1 VRPTDDVRLW
11 PEPLRDLVRARGAD
25 SVNDA
30 GLHAL
35 GYPAVLA
42 TSAAEFEAVRNTLKD
57 QRNDFPEHRP
67 DRLQQ

>member
-1 VRPTDDVRLW
+1 MRPPPAPKPARPIDDISLW
-11 PEPLRDLVRARGAD
+11 PEPLRDLVRAFGAD

-42 TSAAEFEAVRNTLKD
+42 SSAVEFEAVRNTFK
-57 QRNDFPEHRP
+57 ES
-67 DRLQQ
+67 

>member
-1 VRPTDDVRLW
+1 MGRTPWTKAATRWIDDVCLW
-11 PEPLRDLVRARGAD
+11 PEPLRDLVRAFGAD

-42 TSAAEFEAVRNTLKD
+42 SSAVEFEAVRNTFK
-57 QRNDFPEHRP
+57 ES
-67 DRLQQ
+67 

>member
-1 VRPTDDVRLW
+1 M
-11 PEPLRDLVRARGAD
+11 RARGAD

-42 TSAAEFEAVRNTLKD
+42 TSAVEFEAVRNTFK
-57 QRNDFPEHRP
+57 ES
-67 DRLQQ
+67 

>member
-1 VRPTDDVRLW
+1 M
-11 PEPLRDLVRARGAD
+11 RARGAD

-42 TSAAEFEAVRNTLKD
+42 TSAVEFAAVRNALK
-57 QRNDFPEHRP
+57 E
-67 DRLQQ
+67 